1 MKDRIKIMIMITVIG
16 FLGAC
21 KSTGSSLNGQ
31 QELADSSIDQA
42 PRTKADIAKI
52 NSELGMAYLEQKNVQ
67 RAKQKLLL
75 ALAQGPDIPEPWYS
89 MAYFLEAT
97 GNPIEAQ
104 KYYLKAMQVAPNRG
118 DAKNNYGTFLC
129 RSGKYQESVKYF
141 INAANSSNYLDPASA
156 YENAGL
162 CSMKGANYKQAH

>member
-1 MKDRIKIMIMITVIG
+1 
-16 FLGAC
+16 
-21 KSTGSSLNGQ
+21 
-31 QELADSSIDQA
+31 
-42 PRTKADIAKI
+42 
-52 NSELGMAYLEQKNVQ
+52 MAYLEQKNVQ

-162 CSMKGANYKQAH
+162 CSMKGANYKQAHQYFKQALLKDPGRSLSQLKLAEVDKLIEKLKQKA